1 MMATYF
7 RNAARGSTPLW
18 CAIAMVVATI
28 ASAEK
33 EAALDAPGE
42 TVAYV
47 YVGEEALLA
56 AHAPVFLIEH
66 NELAYNR
73 IGTPSARIDEN
84 GKEDIYIDPERATVY
99 HQIETFKTDKGT
111 YTNLIYRIH
120 FEESPFTWQPF
131 NASAG
136 KNVGAMA
143 VITLDE
149 MNHPVLLTTVQS
161 CGCYHAITPT
171 SYLKSDVYPED
182 WSNEPV
188 ENYGETLPGRLDFP
202 ADAGADLRIAVRI
215 RSGTHRTMGISLM
228 ALSNV
233 KGSYPTIEAVAAPMG
248 SLKAIPLGE
257 GNTSFY
263 YESGQKRGLV
273 KGAAK
278 PWERLLFGLWSWDS
292 HVGQDREY
300 ASKEDSGHRFYTT
313 LRAGQK
319 KEADMWDYAGYLR
332 HNGWR
337 P

>member
-1 MMATYF
+1 MMTGYF
-7 RNAARGSTPLW
+7 RNAARVSTPIW
-18 CAIAMVVATI
+18 FAIAIAIAT
-28 ASAEK
+28 SAAAAK
-33 EAALDAPGE
+33 EASMEAPGK
-42 TVAYV
+42 TVAYL
-47 YVGEEALLA
+47 YGGDQALLA

-73 IGTPSARIDEN
+73 IGTPSARLNKND
-84 GKEDIYIDPERATVY
+84 KEEIYINPDRATIY
-99 HQIETFKTDKGT
+99 YQTKTFQTDKGV

-136 KNVGAMA
+136 KNVGAIA
-143 VITLDE
+143 VVTLDAE
-149 MNHPVLLTTVQS
+149 NHPVLLTTVQS

-171 SYLKSDVYPED
+171 SFLNTGVYPED
-182 WSNEPV
+182 WSNTPV
-188 ENYGETLPGRLDFP
+188 ENYGETLPGRLDYP
-202 ADAGADLRIAVRI
+202 ESTEADSRIAIRI
-215 RSGTHRTMGISLM
+215 GSGTHRTIGVSLET
-228 ALSNV
+228 LPSV
-233 KGSYPTIEAVAAPMG
+233 KAAYQTIEAAAEPME

-257 GNTSFY
+257 GHTSFY
-263 YESGQKRGLV
+263 YEKGHKQGLV
-273 KGAAK
+273 KGAEK
-278 PWERLLFGLWSWDS
+278 PWETLLFGLWSWDS

-313 LRAGQK
+313 LTAGQK

>member
-1 MMATYF
+1 MMTGCF
-7 RNAARGSTPLW
+7 QNAARMSAPIW
-18 CAIAMVVATI
+18 CAIALTLTTVA
-28 ASAEK
+28 AGAK
-33 EAALDAPGE
+33 EAESDAPGE

-47 YVGEEALLA
+47 YSGNEALLA

-66 NELAYNR
+66 NELVYNR
-73 IGTPSARIDEN
+73 IGTPSARLDEDDD
-84 GKEDIYIDPERATVY
+84 EEIYVDPDHATIY
-99 HQIETFKTDKGT
+99 HQIETFETDKGA

-143 VITLDE
+143 VVTLDGT
-149 MNHPVLLTTVQS
+149 NCPVLLTTVQS

-171 SYLKSDVYPED
+171 SFLQADVYPEV
-182 WSNEPV
+182 WSNETV
-188 ENYGETLPGRLDFP
+188 ENYDETLPGRLDYP
-202 ADAGADLRIAVRI
+202 ENAGTDLRIAIRI
-215 RSGTHRTMGISLM
+215 RSGTHRTMDVSLITL
-228 ALSNV
+228 ANV
-233 KGSYPTIEAVAAPMG
+233 TDAYPVVETAAAPME

-257 GNTSFY
+257 GYTSFY
-263 YESGQKRGLV
+263 YENGRKRGLV
-273 KGAAK
+273 KGASK
-278 PWERLLFGLWSWDS
+278 PWETLLFGLWSWDS

-313 LRAGQK
+313 LRASQK